1 MGKQYFVVLVDD
13 EEKVHHTI
21 KLYLERNDAL
31 GTLKSFCTPVE
42 LLEYLKTT
50 ADVIDLILLDIHFK
64 NSGLSGLEAI
74 PFIREEYL
82 YVPII
87 LLTGMDSEAIREAER
102 FSNTYFIPKPVNSA
116 QLIKMIRLYVGRS
129 EHATS
134 QLGKLETKIQE
145 HLDYQTLLEEEVKR
159 VEEDRDE
166 IRRRL
171 DGSNEIKAFE
181 NVKAIISGILKD
193 SEVSDYA
200 IKDLE
205 DISSG
210 ATSFSAGW
218 STD

>member
-31 GTLKSFCTPVE
+31 GTLKSFYTPVE

-102 FSNTYFIPKPVNSA
+102 FSNTLYSQAGEQRPTDQDDQIICGTERARHESA
-116 QLIKMIRLYVGRS
+116 
-129 EHATS
+129 A
-134 QLGKLETKIQE
+134 
-145 HLDYQTLLEEEVKR
+145 QTR
-159 VEEDRDE
+159 NQDP
-166 IRRRL
+166 
-171 DGSNEIKAFE
+171 G
-181 NVKAIISGILKD
+181 
-193 SEVSDYA
+193 
-200 IKDLE
+200 
-205 DISSG
+205 
-210 ATSFSAGW
+210 TP
-218 STD
+218 